1 MDDIAQP
8 EKHKNSRTQELE
20 HSRTQEE
27 PTVSRA
33 EVRIAASC
41 ILEFLSARVL
51 EFFYKRLSPCLI
63 RILIEHFRRGPEVHL
78 RNGAQSVAADFTNDG
93 PGGGL
98 DRC

>member
-8 EKHKNSRTQELE
+8 ENTRTQALE
-20 HSRTQEE
+20 HSSTQECKMLH
-27 PTVSRA
+27 VDLGARLL
-33 EVRIAASC
+33 VL
-41 ILEFLSARVL
+41 LEFLSARVL
-51 EFFYKRLSPCLI
+51 GFFYKRLSPCLI

-78 RNGAQSVAADFTNDG
+78 RNGAQSVAADFTYDG